1 MKRMIENI
9 TGNYAA
15 SATVVDGTL
24 IISLP
29 DAITP
34 VIWRLDLGQA
44 KASALEVRPLDN
56 GTFMLMLKT
65 PRGDVNNIA
74 PFETKARAVAALM
87 AVSRAM
93 QNSHGQLRPV
103 AASDGMESYDPSRL
117 PVPVRQTRRKTH
129 PGEKKNWAAGVFAL
143 LLIAMLVGILVNMG
157 PRSVRSLSP
166 ASGEPRQ
173 QAAAQSTGVPMS
185 ADEFL
190 KNR

>member
-1 MKRMIENI
+1 MKRMIESI

-15 SATVVDGTL
+15 SASVIDGSL

-34 VIWRLDLGQA
+34 VVWRFDLGQA
-44 KASALEVRPLDN
+44 RASALEVRPQDD
-56 GTFMLMLKT
+56 GTYMLLLKT

-74 PFETKARAVAALM
+74 PFETKARAVGALM

-93 QNSHGQLRPV
+93 QQAHGQLRH
-103 AASDGMESYDPSRL
+103 AAANDGESYDPSRL
-117 PVPVRQTRRKTH
+117 PVPVRPARRKSGV
-129 PGEKKNWAAGVFAL
+129 PGEKKNWAAGVFAI

-157 PRSVRSLSP
+157 PQSVRSVSP
-166 ASGEPRQ
+166 AGGEARQ
-173 QAAAQSTGVPMS
+173 QPAAQASGVPVS